1 MKVSSWRIVLVG
13 CLILGLWG
21 CVDADGG
28 AVVSDPNVQP
38 SINSPVGSPM
48 VQTPASSV
56 DPILV
61 SANTKFGLK
70 LLAQLLKEGGDRNLM
85 ISPSSVAIA
94 LSMTYNGANGETQK
108 AIAQTLELQGMSL
121 DAANQA
127 NLALSDS
134 LKKADP
140 KVKLAIANSLW
151 GKQGFAFKPDFLE
164 RNQQFY
170 QAEVANLDFSSPAAA
185 TRINDWVKANT
196 EGKIPSIVQ
205 EIDPN
210 QVLFLVNAVYFKGNW
225 TKPFDRKLTIDR
237 PFTLLDGGSKS
248 VPMMAQQGSYLYA
261 ETDEFQ
267 AIGLPYGSGRLS
279 MYVFL
284 PKASLTDF
292 TANLTAENWSD
303 WTERF
308 SKRRGSIQLPRFKFE
323 YGVNLTEPLKAIG
336 MADAFD
342 PAKADFSGIS
352 AERTVISQVQH
363 KTFIEVNEEGTE
375 AAASTSVGI
384 ATLSAPTEPPFQM
397 VVDRPFF
404 AAIRDNQT
412 GTVLFM
418 GRVVEP

>member
-1 MKVSSWRIVLVG
+1 MKVISWRVVWVS

-21 CVDADGG
+21 CVADRGSI
-28 AVVSDPNVQP
+28 ASAPHVQP
-38 SINSPVGSPM
+38 GLNSPEASPM
-48 VQTPASSV
+48 VHTPSSV
-56 DPILV
+56 DPNLV

-70 LLAQLLKEGGDRNLM
+70 LLAQLLQEGGDRNLM

-94 LSMTYNGANGETQK
+94 LSMTYNGASGETLQ

-134 LKKADP
+134 LEKADP
-140 KVKLAIANSLW
+140 QVKLAIANSLW
-151 GKQGFAFKPDFLE
+151 GKQGFAFKPDFLQ
-164 RNQQFY
+164 RNRQFY

-196 EGKIPSIVQ
+196 EGKIPGIVQ

-225 TKPFDRKLTIDR
+225 TKPFDPKLTIDR

-248 VPMMAQQGSYLYA
+248 VPMMAQQGRYLYA

-284 PKASLTDF
+284 PKSSLTDF
-292 TANLTAENWSD
+292 TTSLTSENWSN
-303 WTERF
+303 WTEQF
-308 SKRRGSIQLPRFKFE
+308 SKRRGAIQLPRFKFE

-342 PAKADFSGIS
+342 PTKADFSGIS
-352 AERTVISQVQH
+352 AEKTVISQVQH

-404 AAIRDNQT
+404 AAIRDNET